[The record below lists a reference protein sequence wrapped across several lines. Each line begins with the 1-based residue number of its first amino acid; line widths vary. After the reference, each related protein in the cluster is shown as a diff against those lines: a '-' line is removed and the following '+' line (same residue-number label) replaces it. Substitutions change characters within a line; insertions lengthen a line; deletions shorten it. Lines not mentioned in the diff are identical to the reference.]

1 MSAWVALTISRG
13 ISDSWNPLAEPLTG
27 ASMNLTANLYIPFLW
42 PSLFDATDVRD
53 YVISDEEE
61 DNETWQSFV
70 LVTSVKDALSRAER
84 LWKKASA
91 DAWCSEVWE
100 GLEPMIQLLKKAKT
114 DDQIVL
120 DPYGVDAVATVE
132 GSMRAAVAG
141 SALAFE
147 KLRKRWSAK
156 NARALMP
163 SEMRSDV
170 AEAEKFVLEFSELDA
185 ARQAFFATCWG
196 WPSHHEATA
205 TALQP
210 WLEGEQDQEGLSA
223 DDPMVTQALNFL
235 DLLLNNEAIEVSD
248 ITQLAVQIAPLL
260 DHSVPQRSYQVYE
273 VFMDSPH
280 VEDVFLSE
288 DDLRRILKRW

>member
-13 ISDSWNPLAEPLTG
+13 VSETWNPLADPLTG

-53 YVISDEEE
+53 YTISDDEE
-61 DNETWQSFV
+61 DNETWDSFV
-70 LVTSVKDALSRAER
+70 LVTSVAEGRKRAER
-84 LWKKASA
+84 LWKKASQ
-91 DAWCSEVWE
+91 DAWCSVVWE
-100 GLEPMIQLLKKAKT
+100 GLAPMIQLLKTAKD
-114 DDQIVL
+114 DDQIIL

-147 KLRKRWSAK
+147 KLRKRWSTK

-163 SEMRSDV
+163 SEMRASV

-185 ARQAFFATCWG
+185 GREAFFATCWG

-205 TALQP
+205 AALQP
-210 WLEGEQDQEGLSA
+210 WLEGGDEETSA
-223 DDPMVTQALNFL
+223 PEDDPMVKQALNFL
-235 DLLLNNEAIEVSD
+235 DLLVSNEAIEVTD
-248 ITQLAVQIAPLL
+248 LTKLAIQIAPLL
-260 DHSVPQRSYQVYE
+260 DHGVPQRGYQVYE

-288 DDLRRILKRW
+288 DELRRILKRW